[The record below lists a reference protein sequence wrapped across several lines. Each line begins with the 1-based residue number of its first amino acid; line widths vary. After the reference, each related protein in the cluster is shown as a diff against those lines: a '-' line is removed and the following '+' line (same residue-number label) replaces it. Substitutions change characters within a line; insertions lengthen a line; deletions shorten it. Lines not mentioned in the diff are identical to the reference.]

1 MMREKKISKDE
12 ARGTVEPRRAQ
23 GESGQGLYTHVF
35 IAEFLNSADKKIAEK
50 AIVIHSDNEIAYD
63 FLETVQRVAEE
74 RAKEYLD
81 SRSIYTRDIHVRV
94 RHIESEE
101 VQ

>member
-1 MMREKKISKDE
+1 MNEQ
-12 ARGTVEPRRAQ
+12 VEQ
-23 GESGQGLYTHVF
+23 VQYTHVF
-35 IAEFLNSADKKIAEK
+35 IAEFLNSADKKIAER

-63 FLETVQRVAEE
+63 FLETAQRVAEE

-81 SRSIYTRDIHVRV
+81 ARNIYTRDIHVRV

-101 VQ
+101 VRE